1 MSEDT
6 AKLAADA
13 GLAASAEPHNAASKA
28 VPAFPA
34 EAFPCPNCGQML
46 GPGVRV
52 CVACRE
58 PVDPA
63 QIRLPAVQPA
73 APAAHAVGQ
82 RATEKP
88 RNTPFPW
95 AVFALLLLSIMFLSA
110 AAEKRFGVT
119 ATVYGFGFVQLASSL
134 WVIFDALRKRIPQ
147 ALVWGVGT
155 MLLWIIVF
163 PWYLARRRQPSTA
176 CPFVESGA
184 RSLLR
189 IVLLFLLINIVGM
202 IFLGSVLNSLPK

>member
-1 MSEDT
+1 MKLQSDGT
-6 AKLAADA
+6 LAAA
-13 GLAASAEPHNAASKA
+13 RPQNGLAT
-28 VPAFPA
+28 PAFPA
-34 EAFPCPNCGQML
+34 EAYPCPHCGQML

-58 PVDPA
+58 VIDPA
-63 QIRLPAVQPA
+63 QIRLPVLQPHAQDA
-73 APAAHAVGQ
+73 AGVTQ
-82 RATEKP
+82 KTSEKP

-95 AVFALLLLSIMFLSA
+95 MMFLGVLVGMVLLSA
-110 AAEKRFGVT
+110 AIEKRFGMT
-119 ATVYGFGFVQLASSL
+119 ATVYGFALIQLITSL
-134 WVIFDALRKRIPQ
+134 WVVMDAHRKGVPQ
-147 ALVWGVGT
+147 PLHWGVGS

-163 PWYLARRRQPSTA
+163 PWYLARRRQPKTV

-202 IFLGSVLNSLPK
+202 IIFGSMLNSLPK